1 MKKTIEERMIIAEA
15 RIEAVERIIGLI
27 KQVKDYEFYTPSD
40 GEELCEWQVHG
51 NAVAQAKIDT
61 YIDLINTI
69 LD

>member
-15 RIEAVERIIGLI
+15 RIEAVERINGLI
-27 KQVKDYEFYTPSD
+27 QQVKDYEFYTPSD
-40 GEELCEWQVHG
+40 GEELYEWQVHA

-61 YIDLINTI
+61 YLDMINTI